1 MCESTALAQLLLRST
16 SVNRSRS
23 AAAGHPALLPC
34 LRITCLLRSVAR
46 RAVAVVQQ
54 LLLQIGSS
62 SPLPAASTSLAAAA
76 AASNN
81 CLPEDSLPLHCQR
94 SGAGVGGGWS
104 SELVFT
110 SFSLQFQSA
119 GDVLAMAWPEVRGGG
134 RPPRDCRSRRVSG
147 GRGGSNRPPVT
158 APHLNDRFHSTAPS
172 WWWCLWCLW

>member
-1 MCESTALAQLLLRST
+1 MCESTALAQPLLSST

-34 LRITCLLRSVAR
+34 LQITCLLRSLAC

-81 CLPEDSLPLHCQR
+81 CLPEDSLPLHCPS
-94 SGAGVGGGWS
+94 SGGGVGGGCS

-110 SFSLQFQSA
+110 VFSFQFQSA

-134 RPPRDCRSRRVSG
+134 RPPRDWRSIARG
-147 GRGGSNRPPVT
+147 GRDGGSMEGPWGR
-158 APHLNDRFHSTAPS
+158 ASGKGSSA
-172 WWWCLWCLW
+172 LW